1 MPTTRPIAEVWDGFV
16 HAEIK
21 CNRRLRGRKMSN
33 LGKYQDSL
41 RWRVTLAGL
50 TS

>member
-1 MPTTRPIAEVWDGFV
+1 
-16 HAEIK
+16 
-21 CNRRLRGRKMSN
+21 MSN

-50 TS
+50 TSW